1 MAYDVLIVGAGYAG
15 AVAARRLAEDGG
27 KRVLVLERRP
37 HVGGNAYD
45 CPDAAGILIHQ
56 YGPHIFHTND
66 RRVFDYLSRF
76 TQWRRY
82 QHRVIANLPRDN
94 PEVVPAGKKTGGR
107 FFFPVPFNL
116 DSLKNAFGPEEGERL
131 GQKLLDAYP
140 AQSQVTILELRQN
153 SDPEIAA
160 IADYV
165 YEHVFVHYTMKQ
177 WGQTP
182 EEIDPSTT
190 ARVPV
195 RLSRDDRYFQD
206 AYQGMP
212 LHGYAPMFETM
223 LGHPGITVETGVD
236 ALSRLELAD
245 GSIKLDGQVFAGPV
259 IYTGQADELFGF
271 QFGPLPYRTLDFA
284 YDTLEQDYFQDAYQG
299 MPLHGYAPMF
309 ETMLGHPGITV
320 ETGVDA
326 LSRLELADGSIK
338 LDGQVFAGP
347 VIYTGQADELFGF
360 QFGPLPYRTLD
371 FAYDTLEQ
379 DYFQTHGTVNYTV
392 DGDFTRITEFK
403 HLTGQEKP
411 GVTTIMREYSK
422 AYTGA
427 EGEIPYYAIINP
439 ANNALY
445 AKYKAQADQYPNLR
459 LLGRLAEYKYYN
471 MDAIAARALALSDEL
486 L

>member
-1 MAYDVLIVGAGYAG
+1 MQKDVRHMKQYDALVVGAGYAG
-15 AVAARRLAEDGG
+15 AVSARRLAEDGG
-27 KRVLVLERRP
+27 KRVLVLERRG

-45 CPDAAGILIHQ
+45 CLDGAGVLIHQ

-76 TQWRRY
+76 TRWRRY
-82 QHRVIANLPRDN
+82 QHKVIANLPQDN
-94 PEVVPAGKKTGGR
+94 PEVVPAHKKTDGR

-116 DSLKNAFGPEEGERL
+116 DSLKNAFGMEEGGRL

-153 SDPEIAA
+153 PDPEVAA

-182 EEIDPSTT
+182 EEIDPNTT

-212 LHGYAPMFETM
+212 MDGYTPMFEKM
-223 LGHPGITVETGVD
+223 LDHPNITVETGVD
-236 ALSRLELAD
+236 ALRRLELAD
-245 GSIKLDGQVFAGPV
+245 GAIKLDGGVFDGPV

-271 QFGPLPYRTLDFA
+271 QFGPLPYRTLDF
-284 YDTLEQDYFQDAYQG
+284 G
-299 MPLHGYAPMF
+299 
-309 ETMLGHPGITV
+309 V
-320 ETGVDA
+320 ET
-326 LSRLELADGSIK
+326 
-338 LDGQVFAGP
+338 
-347 VIYTGQADELFGF
+347 
-360 QFGPLPYRTLD
+360 LP
-371 FAYDTLEQ
+371 Q
-379 DYFQTHGTVNYTV
+379 DSFQTHGTVNYTV
-392 DGDFTRITEFK
+392 DEDFTRITEFK
-403 HLTGQEKP
+403 RLTGQEKA
-411 GVTTIMREYSK
+411 GVTTIMKEYSR

-427 EGEIPYYAIINP
+427 EGEIPYYAIISP
-439 ANNALY
+439 ENNALY
-445 AKYKAQADQYPNLR
+445 AKYAGLAAQYPNLH

-471 MDAIAARALALSDEL
+471 MDAIAARALALTDGMV
-486 L
+486 